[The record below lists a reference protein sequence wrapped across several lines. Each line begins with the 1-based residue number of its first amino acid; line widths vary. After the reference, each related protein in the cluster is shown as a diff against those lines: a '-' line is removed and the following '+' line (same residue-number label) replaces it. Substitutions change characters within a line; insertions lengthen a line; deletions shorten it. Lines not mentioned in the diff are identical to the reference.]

1 MRRGLGTEG
10 KGRRQFWQKIASTR
24 FSDLQ

>member
-1 MRRGLGTEG
+1 MRRGLGTDG